1 MRKRA
6 SKVTRLVPTQLECGK
21 AGRTPRGTAVYCV
34 LAQDQGERSPGRYDC
49 IEETGLMVDRVMPI
63 ITHTV
68 AVVLVVAS
76 VALAAGSH
84 EKSLAEERF
93 EGTVTRVD
101 SRGGA
106 TIKTTEGREYTVQA
120 VGLQV

>member
-1 MRKRA
+1 
-6 SKVTRLVPTQLECGK
+6 
-21 AGRTPRGTAVYCV
+21 
-34 LAQDQGERSPGRYDC
+34 
-49 IEETGLMVDRVMPI
+49 MVDRVMPL
-63 ITHTV
+63 ITHAV

-76 VALAAGSH
+76 VALAAGSLD
-84 EKSLAEERF
+84 KTLAEERF

-120 VGLQV
+120 VGLQVGDKIACGQHGDGRCEKITEKTK

>member
-1 MRKRA
+1 
-6 SKVTRLVPTQLECGK
+6 
-21 AGRTPRGTAVYCV
+21 
-34 LAQDQGERSPGRYDC
+34 
-49 IEETGLMVDRVMPI
+49 MVDRVMPL
-63 ITHTV
+63 ITHAL

-76 VALAAGSH
+76 VAWAAGSLD
-84 EKSLAEERF
+84 KSLTEERF

-120 VGLQV
+120 IGLQVGDKIACGRHGDGMCEKITEKTK

>member
-1 MRKRA
+1 
-6 SKVTRLVPTQLECGK
+6 
-21 AGRTPRGTAVYCV
+21 
-34 LAQDQGERSPGRYDC
+34 
-49 IEETGLMVDRVMPI
+49 MVDCVMPI

-106 TIKTTEGREYTVQA
+106 TIKTTEGREYPVQA
-120 VGLQV
+120 IGLQVGDKIACGRHGDGRCEKITEKTK